1 MQVCFKK
8 NILLQRVLPTCCNR
22 MMWLFHHE
30 FLGGG
35 ALGGGEGDEVHAFG
49 QVVGVDAGM
58 GGGDVE
64 A

>member
-1 MQVCFKK
+1 MSFVP
-8 NILLQRVLPTCCNR
+8 RR
-22 MMWLFHHE
+22 LFHHE
-30 FLGGG
+30 FLGVG

-49 QVVGVDAGM
+49 QGAGVDAGM